1 MKIVHRSELKLVKK
15 ITEMPSVEIDLASIP
30 DGVKGLKKALKQAL
44 PAVAAQKK
52 SCRATLYYLKT
63 SSVNFH
69 RPTDSVFVG
78 VAGNKKLLDII
89 YNLFSL
95 PGADNVRDSD
105 EISPKQAKRFLHLQ
119 DGNAWAP
126 DGTGHWRSLEYV
138 KPTASDKAGVTAIHD
153 DAPLDD
159 TPVDDTLVADTRVD
173 ETPAALVT
181 AAAETSTELTE
192 PVPELSGQAR
202 NSPSKFPSFDDYAHG
217 QHSIKATRTRIAK
230 LTGLPEEAILL
241 CGPDLIPLHSNVR
254 ISTLKKRW
262 QEAKTKV

>member
-15 ITEMPSVEIDLASIP
+15 ITGMPSVEIDLASIP
-30 DGVKGLKKALKQAL
+30 DGVKGLKKALKLAL

-89 YNLFSL
+89 YNLFNQ

-138 KPTASDKAGVTAIHD
+138 KPTASDKAGVTALQD
-153 DAPLDD
+153 DAP
-159 TPVDDTLVADTRVD
+159 VDATQVAVVAPAADTSA
-173 ETPAALVT
+173 ELPEAAP
-181 AAAETSTELTE
+181 ELTA
-192 PVPELSGQAR
+192 PAQIL
-202 NSPSKFPSFDDYAHG
+202 PSDHTAHD
-217 QHSIKATRTRIAK
+217 QDSIKATRTRIAK

-262 QEAKTKV
+262 QEAKTTV

>member
-89 YNLFSL
+89 YNLFSQ

-138 KPTASDKAGVTAIHD
+138 KPTASDKAGVTAV
-153 DAPLDD
+153 DADA
-159 TPVDDTLVADTRVD
+159 PVDDTLVDDTRVNETRVD
-173 ETPAALVT
+173 ETPAAFVT
-181 AAAETSTELTE
+181 TAAETSTELPE
-192 PVPELSGQAR
+192 PAPELAGQ
-202 NSPSKFPSFDDYAHG
+202 PKFPPFDHYAHG